1 MTGALQ
7 GAFLVFL
14 AGIGGTVFL
23 GLRSQNLSV
32 IVNGV
37 ASFVAALAPDI
48 VGFVIYFLSGV
59 DVTFDPG
66 LSLWIAIAG
75 FLHMLGMLGWYDSV
89 WWWDHLTHTVSAAL
103 LTALVYASLLVYSS
117 HSPEVQLADTY
128 TAVLTILFTLAI
140 GVFWEFIELAARELG
155 MYIDRPP
162 VLKYYGLY
170 DTVFDMIF
178 NGVGAVVIVAF
189 DIRVFVPLAEQAPQI
204 MGALVFGSAIALSVG
219 TVCLGLLLEAFVSL
233 TRDSKRC

>member
-7 GAFLVFL
+7 DAFLVFL
-14 AGIGGTVFL
+14 VGIGGTVLL
-23 GLRSQNLSV
+23 GLLSRNLSV

-37 ASFVAALAPDI
+37 ASLVVALAPDI
-48 VGFVIYFLSGV
+48 VEFVAYFV
-59 DVTFDPG
+59 TRADVTFDPG

-117 HSPEVQLADTY
+117 HSSGVQLTDIY
-128 TAVLTILFTLAI
+128 TAILTILFTLAI

-162 VLKYYGLY
+162 VLKYYGLH

-189 DIRVFVPLAEQAPQI
+189 DIRVFVPLAEQAPQT
-204 MGALVFGSAIALSVG
+204 MGALVFGSAIALFVG

-233 TRDSKRC
+233 TRDSER